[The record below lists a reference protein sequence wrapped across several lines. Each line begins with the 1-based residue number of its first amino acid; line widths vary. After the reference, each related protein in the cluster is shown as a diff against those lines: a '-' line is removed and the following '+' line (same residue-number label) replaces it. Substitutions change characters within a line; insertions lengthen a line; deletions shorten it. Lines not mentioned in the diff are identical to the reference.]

1 MITKVSHE
9 LFTKNI
15 YKFLCVCV
23 CMRERERERERISSE
38 LKHLIIFR
46 NCELEECPQEGE
58 GILSPLDEDSSAD
71 SDQNKPN
78 NSADGKENDKVEEN
92 TSDTEIEPGE

>member
-1 MITKVSHE
+1 V
-9 LFTKNI
+9 N
-15 YKFLCVCV
+15 V
-23 CMRERERERERISSE
+23 
-38 LKHLIIFR
+38 IIFR
-46 NCELEECPQEGE
+46 SCELEEGPQEGE

-78 NSADGKENDKVEEN
+78 NSADGKENDKAEEN

>member
-1 MITKVSHE
+1 MNFSLKT
-9 LFTKNI
+9 FTS
-15 YKFLCVCV
+15 FCVCV
-23 CMRERERERERISSE
+23 CVCVYARERERERISSE